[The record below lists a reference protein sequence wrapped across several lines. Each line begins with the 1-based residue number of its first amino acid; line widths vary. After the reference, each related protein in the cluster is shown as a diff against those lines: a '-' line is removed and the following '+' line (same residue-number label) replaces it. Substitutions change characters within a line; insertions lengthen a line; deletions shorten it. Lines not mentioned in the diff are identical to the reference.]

1 MSKGVQEAKEKAIEY
16 RNYQQQSGQFTKEQN
31 PEEETNNQQSS
42 PAPRS
47 EASWNDLISH
57 RIEEAQRN
65 GAFDNLRNKGKPL
78 AIERNPFVPADRQ
91 MANDLLKN
99 NNLAP
104 HWISERTA
112 MLQTIDRFRLHF
124 QSTSQQFQQAWQH
137 ATDDKRR
144 TLVQKRWDQQLGE
157 WTEEI
162 QALNRRI
169 NTINLQQP
177 IARLEIFKI
186 LLDEELQ
193 RAGMMRELG
202 IRN

>member
-1 MSKGVQEAKEKAIEY
+1 MTKSVQQAKEKAVEY
-16 RNYQQQSGQFTKEQN
+16 RDHKQQSGQPAIGQN
-31 PEEETNNQQSS
+31 PEEQTADQQNS

-47 EASWNDLISH
+47 EAAWNDLISH

-78 AIERNPFVPADRQ
+78 AVERNPFVPADQQ

-112 MLQTIDRFRLHF
+112 MLQTIERFRLHF
-124 QSTSQQFQQAWQH
+124 HSTSQQFHQAWQS
-137 ATDDKRR
+137 AADDKRR
-144 TLVQKRWDQQLGE
+144 TLVQKNWQQQLEE
-157 WTEEI
+157 WTQEI
-162 QALNRRI
+162 KALNRRI

-186 LLDEELQ
+186 LLDEELR
-193 RAGMMRELG
+193 RAGMTRVIG
-202 IRN
+202 